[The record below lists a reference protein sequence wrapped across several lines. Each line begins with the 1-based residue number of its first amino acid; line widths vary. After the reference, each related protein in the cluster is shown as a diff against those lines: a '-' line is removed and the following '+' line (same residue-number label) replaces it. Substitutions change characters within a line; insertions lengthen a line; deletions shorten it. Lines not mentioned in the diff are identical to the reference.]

1 MSSFL
6 LVSNNLLIK
15 VSNVQVEAMQDS
27 TQQSEDLL
35 PSGIAPRS
43 IAQTIFESQWRP
55 LFSGTVIVQVHFLD
69 EDFAVFNLDFLGR
82 VSGKQ

>member
-1 MSSFL
+1 
-6 LVSNNLLIK
+6 
-15 VSNVQVEAMQDS
+15 MQGS
-27 TQQSEDLL
+27 TQKNEGLL

-55 LFSGTVIVQVHFLD
+55 LFSGTIIVKVHFLD
-69 EDFAVFNLDFLGR
+69 VDFAVFDLDFLGR